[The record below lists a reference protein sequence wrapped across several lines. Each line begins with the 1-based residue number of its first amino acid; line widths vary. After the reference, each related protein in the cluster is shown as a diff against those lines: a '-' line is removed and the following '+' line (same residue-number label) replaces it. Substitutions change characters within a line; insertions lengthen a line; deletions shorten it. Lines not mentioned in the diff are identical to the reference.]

1 MGVFKGDVTVVAG
14 DAEYAAKGVLRSWT
28 GQPEDAAPDA
38 AAGMSADTAAAH
50 AADWNGTLEVA
61 DEGIVEGIMGA
72 DAPQLRLRLPD
83 GRVGDF
89 TVAHRYI
96 GTAHVMIEG
105 SGRPPF

>member
-1 MGVFKGDVTVVAG
+1 MGVFEGDVTVVAG
-14 DAEYAAKGVLRSWT
+14 DAEHAARAVLRSWT
-28 GQPEDAAPDA
+28 GQPEDVASDA
-38 AAGMSADTAAAH
+38 VPGMSEDVPAAL

-61 DEGIVEGIMGA
+61 DADVVEGIMGA
-72 DAPQLRLRLPD
+72 DAPHLRLPD

-96 GTAHVMIEG
+96 GTTHLMIEG